1 MAVKRDA
8 VELPPGWRNRAFLAK
23 QSHWP
28 GKHRKMTC
36 AEAAGRL
43 ACACVRII
51 TRLMTC
57 SIQQCPCRCRKF
69 VGELARVCAPDGRII
84 IVTWCHRV
92 LAPGEAELRPEEQ
105 SLLDRICEA
114 YYLPAW
120 CSVADYEQLFKDNGI
135 VVSQHTSCFRTT
147 KRGNISILQYGRS
160 SCWPSA

>member
-1 MAVKRDA
+1 M
-8 VELPPGWRNRAFLAK
+8 
-23 QSHWP
+23 
-28 GKHRKMTC
+28 
-36 AEAAGRL
+36 
-43 ACACVRII
+43 
-51 TRLMTC
+51 
-57 SIQQCPCRCRKF
+57 
-69 VGELARVCAPDGRII
+69 GELARVCAPDGRII

-92 LAPGEAELRPEEQ
+92 LAPGETELRPEEQ